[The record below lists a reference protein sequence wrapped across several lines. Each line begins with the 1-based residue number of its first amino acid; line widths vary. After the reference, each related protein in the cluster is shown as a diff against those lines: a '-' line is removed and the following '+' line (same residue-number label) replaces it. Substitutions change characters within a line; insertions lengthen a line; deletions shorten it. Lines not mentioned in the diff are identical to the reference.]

1 VIRTFAVYFAPVCL
15 CTFGRSQSF
24 FDNVTFTNRYN
35 YLDVRTAGDTAADE
49 LGDGFSVSVSAEEP
63 TAHFKSGTLD
73 GATAAFAANGVTVTN
88 NHGIRMPDFIGNL
101 RVIQAWGTAG
111 ISGAIHDVSAA
122 YFGATDLT
130 TNGHPE
136 RD

>member
-1 VIRTFAVYFAPVCL
+1 MR
-15 CTFGRSQSF
+15 
-24 FDNVTFTNRYN
+24 
-35 YLDVRTAGDTAADE
+35 E

-63 TAHFKSGTLD
+63 TSHFKSGTLD

-130 TNGHPE
+130 TNGHPDSKFGWAVSAAPDQASIRRHLRRQRRIQRRRSRLRDQE
-136 RD
+136 RQLANL